1 MVVTR
6 PRIWVLSLAGPRVLH
21 EAKVEQPN
29 TETTCASCP
38 HADVGSCNS
47 VILVGNYTMFSA
59 PGRGPCGGPRSCLLC
74 NWASCRTGMLH
85 SGHTFRTS
93 SHLIRH
99 LQNETAQKGRHQP
112 HAQGTPAHTPRMLNT
127 CCPEPGGVNSQVL
140 RLHDSVE
147 NALHSRGEPEPPV
160 FQKVTV
166 RSYSQH
172 AIPSSSA
179 AS

>member
-1 MVVTR
+1 MSQDPEV
-6 PRIWVLSLAGPRVLH
+6 WVLSLAGPRVLH
-21 EAKVEQPN
+21 DAKEEQPN

-47 VILVGNYTMFSA
+47 VILVVNYTMFSA

-99 LQNETAQKGRHQP
+99 LQNESTEGKTSAPRSGHP
-112 HAQGTPAHTPRMLNT
+112 LHTR
-127 CCPEPGGVNSQVL
+127 CPEPGGVNSQVL

-147 NALHSRGEPEPPV
+147 NALYSRGEPEPPV

-166 RSYSQH
+166 RSHSQH